1 LTHFKEFQPLSADNS
16 VIFHTL
22 WLLKF
27 TRFGLYGEGLKES
40 TGGTQLTLNRALE
53 KPIEVKTCMCDE
65 VTHAVAQFIVCND
78 QVCMMV
84 VQRVDVDI
92 V

>member
-27 TRFGLYGEGLKES
+27 TRFGLYGGF
-40 TGGTQLTLNRALE
+40 
-53 KPIEVKTCMCDE
+53 VE
-65 VTHAVAQFIVCND
+65 VTAWFW
-78 QVCMMV
+78 
-84 VQRVDVDI
+84 QRGTSMR
-92 V
+92 